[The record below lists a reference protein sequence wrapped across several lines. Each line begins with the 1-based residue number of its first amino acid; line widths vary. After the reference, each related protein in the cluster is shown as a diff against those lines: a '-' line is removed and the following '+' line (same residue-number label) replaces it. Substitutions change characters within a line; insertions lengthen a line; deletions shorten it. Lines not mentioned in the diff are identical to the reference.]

1 MAPKHGRNRQR
12 FDLTLADG
20 DLAAEVDRLVALG
33 ATRLGS
39 AGDGAVELAD
49 LDGNEFCLTHG

>member
-12 FDLTLADG
+12 FDLVVVDG
-20 DLAAEVDRLVALG
+20 DLGGEVDRLAALG

-39 AGDGAVELAD
+39 AEAGAVELAD
-49 LDGNEFCLTHG
+49 PDGNQFCLTAG

>member
-1 MAPKHGRNRQR
+1 MPLFR
-12 FDLTLADG
+12 DLADG

-39 AGDGAVELAD
+39 AADGAVELAD
-49 LDGNEFCLTHG
+49 QGGNEFCLTHG

>member
-20 DLAAEVDRLVALG
+20 DQAAEVYRLAALG

-39 AGDGAVELAD
+39 VGDGAVELAD
-49 LDGNEFCLTHG
+49 PDGNEFCLTRG